1 MNHWK
6 TVYRFALVILFVLFA
21 VVLACVFLP
30 KSRELQGLQKTKATL
45 EQENRL
51 TEEQIAEL
59 RTKRERFESDPAY
72 VERTARKEG
81 MVRPGETVYKFTPRR
96 DNDAEGAGE

>member
-1 MNHWK
+1 MNHWR
-6 TVYRFALVILFVLFA
+6 TVYKLALVLLFVLFA

-30 KSRELQGLQKTKATL
+30 KSRELQGLQKTKTEL
-45 EQENRL
+45 ERENRL

-72 VERTARKEG
+72 VERTARVEG
-81 MVRPGETVYKFTPRR
+81 MVRPDETVYKFTPRR
-96 DNDAEGAGE
+96 DNDTEGARE